1 MRSKLIPVAL
11 AAAVAV
17 APLAGWAPAARA
29 QATPVAASASAEGAL
44 AAFRAALRAEVPAAE
59 AAAPDQAAALVNAA
73 RAALDQAGETVAR
86 EQIILVVDRN
96 PAVQRLALV
105 LAGPE
110 TEWEVLALEKVSTGQ
125 AGRRGYFITPV
136 GVFPHSTA
144 IRDYRAEGTYNENGI
159 RGLGAKGSRVW
170 DFGWNQAQPGWLPA
184 SEPPREMRLLL
195 HATDPDQ
202 LEQRLGRTA
211 SMGCIRISAALN
223 RFLDRRGVLD
233 VDHEASLLTGD
244 QRHRAVLHP
253 EREPAALAG
262 RLLVVLDSA
271 DPS

>member
-1 MRSKLIPVAL
+1 MRSMLIPAVL
-11 AAAVAV
+11 AVL
-17 APLAGWAPAARA
+17 LAGWAPAARA
-29 QATPVAASASAEGAL
+29 QAMPVAVIVPAEGAL
-44 AAFRAALRAEVPAAE
+44 AAFRAALRAELPAAE
-59 AAAPDQAAALVNAA
+59 AATPEQAAAIVDAA
-73 RAALDQAGETVAR
+73 RAALDQAGEKVVR

-105 LAGPE
+105 LAGPGE
-110 TEWEVLALEKVSTGQ
+110 DWEVLALEKVSTGQ

-144 IRDYRAEGTYNENGI
+144 ISDYRAEGTYNENGI

-211 SMGCIRISAALN
+211 SQGCIRISAALN

-233 VDHEASLLTGD
+233 VEHEASLLTGD

-253 EREPAALAG
+253 EREPTALAG

-271 DPS
+271 DAQ